1 MNFFYSFKHKILEGI
16 DSLVKEGALPEG
28 LSFDAVTAE
37 PPRESSHGDIATNA
51 ALVLSKKAG
60 KSPRD
65 IAQALARKLE
75 EIPDVIAC
83 EVAGPGFINMRLS
96 DGFWQ
101 EQLRQMLSLGS
112 HYGDSQVGQGQKVNV
127 EYVSVNPTGPMHI
140 GHSRGAIV
148 GDALARLLIKAGF
161 QVSKEFYIND
171 AGGQVQELARSTFA
185 RYKELLGHKVEM
197 GQYGGDYLIPVAQKI
212 VDAHGATFVDQEESE
227 WLNFFQES
235 AVADMMEMIRQDLA
249 HLGVYHDVFISE
261 KKLVEDGAVQ
271 AALDRLTQMGLIYE
285 GILEPPKGKIVED
298 YEPRVQTLFKATDF
312 GDDVDRP
319 LKKSDGHW
327 TYMASDIACHYDKFK
342 RGANLMINVWGAD
355 HGGYVRR
362 LSAAVSAITQSQA
375 KVEIK
380 LCQMVKFLDGGDALK
395 MSKRA
400 GVYVTLKDA
409 IDRVGKDVLRFIML
423 TRKNDAPLDFDFA
436 KVSEHS
442 KDNPVFYVQYACA
455 RAHSIL
461 RHAREAFPGLEVT
474 GDFLSKTD
482 LSTMTDPSDLEMIKL
497 LSSWPR
503 QVEVAAD
510 AHEPHRIAY
519 FLYEVASAFH
529 GLWNKGKEET
539 VLRFIVPGE
548 EEATRIRLALVLG
561 VLTVLRSGLEVLGV
575 TPVEEMRA

>member
-1 MNFFYSFKHKILEGI
+1 MNFFYSFKHKILDSI
-16 DSLVKEGALPEG
+16 DALVKEGVLPEG
-28 LSFDAVTAE
+28 LSLDAVTAE
-37 PPRESSHGDIATNA
+37 PPRDSTHGDVATNA
-51 ALVLSKKAG
+51 ALVLSKQAG

-75 EIPDVIAC
+75 EMPDVSAC
-83 EVAGPGFINMRLS
+83 EVAGPGFLNMRLC
-96 DGFWQ
+96 DAFWQ
-101 EQLRQMLSLGS
+101 ARLSEMLTLGS
-112 HYGDSQVGQGQKVNV
+112 QYGDSQIGEGGCVNV

-140 GHSRGAIV
+140 GHSRGAVV

-161 QVSKEFYIND
+161 KVTKEFYIND

-185 RYKELLGHKVEM
+185 RYNELLGHEVQM

-212 VDAHGATFVDQEESE
+212 VDEHGARFVGQEESK
-227 WLNFFQES
+227 WLGFFQER
-235 AVADMMEMIRQDLA
+235 AVADMMEMIRDDLA
-249 HLGVYHDVFISE
+249 HLGVYHDVFTSE

-271 AALDRLTQMGLIYE
+271 GALDRLSDMGLIYE
-285 GILEPPKGKIVED
+285 GILEPPKGKVIED

-362 LSAAVSAITQSQA
+362 LSSAVSAITQSQA
-375 KVEIK
+375 QVEVK

-461 RHAREAFPGLEVT
+461 RHAREAFPDLNVT
-474 GDFLSKTD
+474 GEFLAKTD
-482 LSTMTDPSDLEMIKL
+482 LTTLTDGSDLEVIKL
-497 LSSWPR
+497 LASWPR
-503 QVEVAAD
+503 QVEVAAH

-575 TPVEEMRA
+575 SPVEEMRG